1 MEPTNLVRG
10 WRSSLV
16 TYLTP
21 SRERRVLKAGHSS
34 IAVTLP
40 KPWAEAMNLRPG
52 DIVVFDQND
61 DGTLYLKPAP
71 GPGAVVPASPYLV
84 QAQTFDTPGVLTR
97 LVVGAY
103 RVGHDAIEIR
113 TEVPLSAERLEELQ
127 AATRGLLGVSVVAQ
141 EPNRVVLQNFIDPS
155 KYGLPQLVQRM
166 KMILVA
172 FLDEAEEILQHRVH
186 SRRLSSL
193 QDEANKVLALLV
205 RQLFLASRDWSL
217 ARRIGSPDPR
227 QLLEWRVVV
236 QSFEELGELFGS
248 IAQEVNRAPAT
259 YRAANGSV
267 PGMLGELRE
276 HLKGVVE
283 VLMRPSLAGACEAYG
298 ETIRLRVSLAESLA
312 RFGVAPSKRRL
323 AALALAL
330 DRAAASL
337 TTLSSV
343 AIDRAVAT
351 GTETVLVEAA

>member
-1 MEPTNLVRG
+1 MAWG
-10 WRSSLV
+10 Q
-16 TYLTP
+16 P

-52 DIVVFDQND
+52 DLIVFDQND

-71 GPGAVVPASPYLV
+71 LPGAAIAGAPYLV
-84 QAQTFDTPGVLTR
+84 QARSFDTPGVLQR

-113 TEVPLSAERLEELQ
+113 TEQPLGAERMEELHQ
-127 AATRGLLGVSVVAQ
+127 AARGLLGVSIVAQ
-141 EPNRVVLQNFIDPS
+141 EPNRVVLQNFVDPS

-172 FLDEAEEILQHRVH
+172 FLEESGELIGRRAR
-186 SRRLSSL
+186 SRRLGGL
-193 QDEANKVLALLV
+193 AEEGNKVLALLV

-236 QSFEELGELFGS
+236 HALEELSVVLGEVAREL
-248 IAQEVNRAPAT
+248 NRAPPPKSQDA
-259 YRAANGSV
+259 GLSS
-267 PGMLGELRE
+267 MLDEFKTG
-276 HLKGVVE
+276 LKAVVE
-283 VLMRPSLAGACEAYG
+283 SLMRPSLSQACDAYAEA
-298 ETIRLRVSLAESLA
+298 TRLAESA
-312 RFGVAPSKRRL
+312 RAALTQVKGPARRTGLPAAL
-323 AALALAL
+323 AALQRGATSLSILAQIAL
-330 DRAAASL
+330 DRAVSA
-337 TTLSSV
+337 
-343 AIDRAVAT
+343 
-351 GTETVLVEAA
+351 GTETILVQAP

>member
-1 MEPTNLVRG
+1 MAWG
-10 WRSSLV
+10 A
-16 TYLTP
+16 P

-52 DIVVFDQND
+52 DLIVFDQND

-71 GPGAVVPASPYLV
+71 PPGVVSGGVPYLV
-84 QAQTFDTPGVLTR
+84 QAHSFTAPGVLDR

-113 TEVPLSAERLEELQ
+113 TEVPLAPERVEELQ
-127 AATRGLLGVSVVAQ
+127 QAARGLIGVSVVAQ
-141 EPNRVVLQNFIDPS
+141 EPNRILLQNFIDPS

-172 FLDEAEEILQHRVH
+172 FLEESEQLVVGRAR
-186 SRRLSSL
+186 SRRLGNL
-193 QDEANKVLALLV
+193 GEEANKVLALLV

-236 QSFEELGELFGS
+236 HGLEELASALSEVARELNRVPAQVSDPSGEVVVLL
-248 IAQEVNRAPAT
+248 QEVKA
-259 YRAANGSV
+259 G
-267 PGMLGELRE
+267 
-276 HLKGVVE
+276 LKTVVE
-283 VLMRPSLAGACEAYG
+283 TLMRPSLGLACDGYADSVRLVEA
-298 ETIRLRVSLAESLA
+298 A
-312 RFGVAPSKRRL
+312 RSAARHLKGVARKNGLL
-323 AALALAL
+323 AATQALGRGATCLSLLCEVAL
-330 DRAAASL
+330 DRA
-337 TTLSSV
+337 V
-343 AIDRAVAT
+343 AQ
-351 GTETVLVEAA
+351 GSETILVSAP